1 MQVTN
6 NQPTT
11 TNHPTGQAAEAG
23 FGAVMTAEAK
33 NSSALN
39 PHQEAL
45 LNAALDNIAHQMEA
59 HGQPALAQFAR
70 QTLENAARPVLA
82 DPNLPD
88 EENLKIMEGHFLHHL
103 LNRLKGFDP
112 AAPMNGPI
120 EIPQR
125 DGNGALNIV
134 AFDFPNSA
142 KVQAAALEAASAPKP
157 EPVEIAPEPGTGIP
171 APTPP
176 NAISFATNLIMV
188 SEQLRLSYGPR
199 GSLTIGAQ
207 ASQALREHMRDDAQ
221 APHEHSQQNLTIARQ
236 YIPHLLAVDNGVIQ
250 DERFPQGGPYWIP
263 YHLPTG
269 ELIQKPVELA

>member
-11 TNHPTGQAAEAG
+11 SNHPTGQAAGAG
-23 FGAVMTAEAK
+23 FGAVMTAEAGTPP
-33 NSSALN
+33 ALN

-125 DGNGALNIV
+125 DGNGALKMV
-134 AFDFPNSA
+134 AFDFPEQHDLLHEIENFHIDTTTREIHQPNIIENHFPSRSN
-142 KVQAAALEAASAPKP
+142 AAELSTEIQIISGQFAATFGPNLSERSRASRTLMSHLEDDRREPHDHSTQNARIAA
-157 EPVEIAPEPGTGIP
+157 G
-171 APTPP
+171 
-176 NAISFATNLIMV
+176 
-188 SEQLRLSYGPR
+188 
-199 GSLTIGAQ
+199 
-207 ASQALREHMRDDAQ
+207 
-221 APHEHSQQNLTIARQ
+221 

-269 ELIQKPVELA
+269 ELIQKPIELA